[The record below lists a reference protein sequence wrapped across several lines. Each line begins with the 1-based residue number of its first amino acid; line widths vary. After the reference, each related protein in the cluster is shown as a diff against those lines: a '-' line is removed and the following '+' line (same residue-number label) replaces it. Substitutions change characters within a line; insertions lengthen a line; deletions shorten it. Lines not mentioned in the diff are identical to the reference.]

1 MNKVIL
7 MGRLARDPEL
17 RYTQSTNTAQCGFTI
32 AVDRRFK
39 AQDGTTKADFINCVA
54 WRNTA
59 EFISKYFQKG
69 SRILVTGSIQVRDYE
84 NNEGKKVYVTEVI
97 VDEAEFCDSKNSG
110 GNNSNQNTYNTPVD
124 TAPAASQ
131 TENNGNAGSQGDDS
145 FFPLDSSSFV
155 PF

>member
-7 MGRLARDPEL
+7 MGRLTRDPEL

-97 VDEAEFCDSKNSG
+97 VDEAEFCESKNNANGS
-110 GNNSNQNTYNTPVD
+110 QNTYSTPVD
-124 TAPAASQ
+124 AAPADMGGQ
-131 TENNGNAGSQGDDS
+131 GSGD
-145 FFPLDSSSFV
+145 FFPLESGNYA